1 MKGTTCGGGPAFG
14 HAVARERPHLP
25 APIGGGGRGE
35 HFDRDV
41 RCMPRHGVGARLD
54 DQIGALDQGVPS
66 VYITAPRPEH
76 GQVPRLEVKVET
88 AFRDDAGVDEWAK
101 VERALAS
108 TKWDFRSVEGIA
120 TEIGMPPQRV
130 RALLMQNTD
139 KVRTTLS
146 RDKRVVYAL
155 RSKPVTAREV
165 LDSLVTFASH

>member
-1 MKGTTCGGGPAFG
+1 M
-14 HAVARERPHLP
+14 EN
-25 APIGGGGRGE
+25 
-35 HFDRDV
+35 
-41 RCMPRHGVGARLD
+41 
-54 DQIGALDQGVPS
+54 
-66 VYITAPRPEH
+66 
-76 GQVPRLEVKVET
+76 
-88 AFRDDAGVDEWAK
+88 AFRDDAGTDEWAK

-120 TEIGMPPQRV
+120 AEVGMPPRRV